1 MEFPADMLLLYAED
15 HDGHPLDFIF
25 VDTVNLD
32 GENYLKKRDIVDSS
46 VQSIEDLNTYHGY
59 LEYDFANKDLE
70 NWHGLLTP

>member
-46 VQSIEDLNTYHGY
+46 V
-59 LEYDFANKDLE
+59 
-70 NWHGLLTP
+70 